1 MDEFI
6 EECKDL
12 APEYR
17 KEALYLR
24 MKKWIEIVVPEIV
37 SGDRE
42 FEKKKFEEFKARH
55 GFLELDLKKE
65 EN

>member
-6 EECKDL
+6 EECEEL

-24 MKKWIEIVVPEIV
+24 MKKWIEIEVPEIIEE
-37 SGDRE
+37 DTK
-42 FEKKKFEEFKARH
+42 FEKGKFKNTRQDMDFQN
-55 GFLELDLKKE
+55 L
-65 EN
+65 N